1 MFDHADEASHSFFV
15 ALACNASKDL
25 GKKRQWIVHE
35 SPRQR
40 ERIASELE
48 LWGITALVLPDSP
61 VNPDN
66 ELHEIA
72 DPETAAEWF
81 SILETLATSDAFAVI
96 CGPDSF
102 SQYAPSAKSLLSNRT
117 HLKSGLILD
126 PTAFAETLA
135 AHGYERF
142 PTVTARGHFA
152 IRGGILDLF
161 PFQSPRPLR
170 LEFFDTELESIREFD
185 LNTQASTRKIAEID
199 LQLTEPPAVAT
210 IADYFRA
217 GDVKISLLTDQSDQ
231 SDLSDSYASTVA
243 GDSSPRPLEGIP
255 APHFLITEN
264 TSTAEENF
272 TLAAYGSPL
281 GTFDAGDFI
290 LDELRREAFFKQL
303 NEWQRD
309 GWDIGIVFSTKG
321 ELERFTELSGKNLE
335 RDLGLTPIIG
345 ELVSSFTLPVTK
357 LAVLSSSELFG
368 RYRTPGAARRSTVE
382 KARAIRARATL
393 DDIEPGDL
401 VVHYEYGIGKFKGIV
416 AEAEGEE
423 LQIEYK
429 DGSILS
435 VPLEQAHLLG
445 KYIGVGGKTP
455 DLNKL
460 GNATWQKNRKSAEK
474 SILDYAARLLRIQAE
489 REHDQGHA
497 HPPDSRWMFEFEQSF
512 HYTETPD
519 QKQAILDTKHDLE
532 APRPMDRLICGDV
545 GFGKTEV
552 AIRAAFKAITGGKQ
566 VALLCPTTVL
576 AEQHW
581 RTFRERFS
589 DYPIRVDLLNR
600 FRSAAE
606 VRATIAGLADG
617 SVDMVIGTHRLISGD
632 VAYKDLG
639 LAVVDEEQ
647 RFGVAHKEKFKDLF
661 RQIDVLTLSATPIP
675 RTLYMALM
683 GARDMS
689 TIDTAPPNRLPVSTT
704 VTAYDERIIRDAI
717 RREMKRGGQVFF
729 LHNRVKTIEMVH
741 KKLKELVPEARVL
754 VGHGQME
761 KHDLE
766 NVMHAFVNH
775 EADVLLATTI
785 IETGIDIPNAN
796 TILIDRADRFGLA
809 DLYQLRGRV
818 GRAGEKAYAILLLPR
833 EMITQGDARKRIH
846 AIQQYTALGSGFKIA
861 MRDLEIRGAGNLLGT
876 KQSGHIAKIGF
887 DLYCQLLR
895 QSIDRLKGKKD
906 PTLHETT
913 FKADFI
919 VSTETQW
926 VLRQKTADLETEDKN
941 SSSSQ
946 NQKSKII
953 NHQSSISPS
962 PSVLSVQSVVKNSS
976 SSSSKSKIKN
986 HQSSK
991 QGEHLRTLENMT
1003 KSFSLGRSETESI
1016 VNQTP
1021 DLLPAF
1027 IPTAYLSDAKLR
1039 INAYR
1044 ELAEANTQKS
1054 ISLLEKSWIDRHGR
1068 LPEAVQHLLTIA
1080 RIKAEAAANN
1090 VSSVEISQQ
1099 RIILHRNGSPILLD
1113 GSRFPRLTKSKPAKK
1128 LEEAL
1133 EMLMNF

>member
-1 MFDHADEASHSFFV
+1 LHHHPKSWLRHALTNPEFTQHLAPFANGGCPIVFDHVDEASQSFFV
-15 ALACNASKDL
+15 ALACMASKDL

-40 ERIASELE
+40 ERLATELE

-61 VNPDN
+61 VNPEND
-66 ELHEIA
+66 LHEIA

-81 SILETLATSDAFAVI
+81 SILETLASSHALAVI

-117 HLKSGLILD
+117 QLKSGLILD
-126 PTAFAETLA
+126 PSIFAKTLTE
-135 AHGYERF
+135 HGYERF

-185 LNTQASTRKIAEID
+185 LNSQASTRKIAEIE
-199 LQLTEPPAVAT
+199 LLLTEPPAVAKV
-210 IADYFRA
+210 ADYLRP
-217 GDVKISLLTDQSDQ
+217 GDVKILILTDQSDPSDQ
-231 SDLSDSYASTVA
+231 TDLSDSYN
-243 GDSSPRPLEGIP
+243 
-255 APHFLITEN
+255 FLITEG

-272 TLAAYGSPL
+272 TLATYGSPL
-281 GTFDAGDFI
+281 GTFDAGDFV

-309 GWDIGIVFSTKG
+309 TWDIGIVFSTKG
-321 ELERFTELSGKNLE
+321 ELERFTELSGKDLE
-335 RDLGLTPIIG
+335 RDLGLTPVIG
-345 ELVSSFTLPVTK
+345 ELVSSFILPVTK

-368 RYRTPGAARRSTVE
+368 RYRTPGAARRSSVE
-382 KARAIRARATL
+382 KARVIRARATL

-401 VVHYEYGIGKFKGIV
+401 VVHYEYGIGKFKGI
-416 AEAEGEE
+416 AQEEDGEE

-497 HPPDSRWMFEFEQSF
+497 HPPDTRWMFEFEQSF

-600 FRSAAE
+600 FRSPSE
-606 VRATIAGLADG
+606 VRATIQGLADG

-647 RFGVAHKEKFKDLF
+647 RFGVAHKEKFKELF
-661 RQIDVLTLSATPIP
+661 RQVDVLTLSATPIP

-689 TIDTAPPNRLPVSTT
+689 TIDTPPPNRLPVSTT

-729 LHNRVKTIEMVH
+729 LHNRVKTIEIVH

-846 AIQQYTALGSGFKIA
+846 AIKQYTALGSGFKIA

-876 KQSGHIAKIGF
+876 KQSGHIAQIGF

-906 PTLHETT
+906 PSMQETT

-919 VSTETQW
+919 ISTETQW
-926 VLRQKTADLETEDKN
+926 VYRDQKEKDSSN
-941 SSSSQ
+941 SPFT
-946 NQKSKII
+946 I
-953 NHQSSISPS
+953 QSSP
-962 PSVLSVQSVVKNSS
+962 
-976 SSSSKSKIKN
+976 
-986 HQSSK
+986 
-991 QGEHLRTLENMT
+991 
-1003 KSFSLGRSETESI
+1003 FS
-1016 VNQTP
+1016 Q
-1021 DLLPAF
+1021 LPAF
-1027 IPTAYLSDAKLR
+1027 IPTGYLEDAKLR

-1044 ELAEANTQKS
+1044 ELAEANTSKAIDS
-1054 ISLLEKSWIDRHGR
+1054 LEKNWIDRHGR
-1068 LPEAVQHLLTIA
+1068 LPEPVKHLLTIA

-1090 VSSVEISQQ
+1090 VSSVEISGQ
-1099 RIILHRNGSPILLD
+1099 RLILQRNGSPILLD
-1113 GSRFPRLTKSKPAKK
+1113 GSRYPRLVKMK
-1128 LEEAL
+1128 LEEMLMEAL
-1133 EMLMNF
+1133 EMLRKF

>member
-1 MFDHADEASHSFFV
+1 VFDHVDEASQSFFV
-15 ALACNASKDL
+15 ALACMASKDL

-40 ERIASELE
+40 ERLATELE

-61 VNPDN
+61 VNPEND
-66 ELHEIA
+66 LHEIA

-81 SILETLATSDAFAVI
+81 SILETLASSHALAVI

-117 HLKSGLILD
+117 QLKSGLILD
-126 PTAFAETLA
+126 PSIFAKTLTE
-135 AHGYERF
+135 HGYERF

-185 LNTQASTRKIAEID
+185 LNSQASTRKIAEIE
-199 LQLTEPPAVAT
+199 LLLTEPPAVAKV
-210 IADYFRA
+210 ADYLRP
-217 GDVKISLLTDQSDQ
+217 GDVKILILTDQSDPSDQ
-231 SDLSDSYASTVA
+231 TDLSDSYN
-243 GDSSPRPLEGIP
+243 
-255 APHFLITEN
+255 FLITEG

-272 TLAAYGSPL
+272 TLATYGSPL
-281 GTFDAGDFI
+281 GTFDAGDFV

-303 NEWQRD
+303 NEWQRET
-309 GWDIGIVFSTKG
+309 WDIGIVFSTKG
-321 ELERFTELSGKNLE
+321 ELERFTELSGKDLE
-335 RDLGLTPIIG
+335 RDLGLTPVIG
-345 ELVSSFTLPVTK
+345 ELVSSFILPVTK

-368 RYRTPGAARRSTVE
+368 RYRTPGAARRSSVE
-382 KARAIRARATL
+382 KARVIRARATL

-401 VVHYEYGIGKFKGIV
+401 VVHYEYGIGKFKGI
-416 AEAEGEE
+416 AQEEDGEE

-497 HPPDSRWMFEFEQSF
+497 HPPDTRWMFEFEQSF

-600 FRSAAE
+600 FRSPSE
-606 VRATIAGLADG
+606 VRATIQGLADG

-647 RFGVAHKEKFKDLF
+647 RFGVAHKEKFKELF
-661 RQIDVLTLSATPIP
+661 RQVDVLTLSATPIP

-689 TIDTAPPNRLPVSTT
+689 TIDTPPPNRLPVSTT

-729 LHNRVKTIEMVH
+729 LHNRVKTIEIVH

-846 AIQQYTALGSGFKIA
+846 AIKQYTALGSGFKIA

-876 KQSGHIAKIGF
+876 KQSGHIAQIGF

-906 PTLHETT
+906 PSMQETT

-919 VSTETQW
+919 ISTETQW
-926 VLRQKTADLETEDKN
+926 VYRDQKEKDSSN
-941 SSSSQ
+941 SPFT
-946 NQKSKII
+946 I
-953 NHQSSISPS
+953 QSSP
-962 PSVLSVQSVVKNSS
+962 
-976 SSSSKSKIKN
+976 
-986 HQSSK
+986 
-991 QGEHLRTLENMT
+991 
-1003 KSFSLGRSETESI
+1003 FS
-1016 VNQTP
+1016 Q
-1021 DLLPAF
+1021 LPAF
-1027 IPTAYLSDAKLR
+1027 IPTGYLEDAKLR

-1044 ELAEANTQKS
+1044 ELAEANTSKAIDS
-1054 ISLLEKSWIDRHGR
+1054 LEKNWIDRHGR
-1068 LPEAVQHLLTIA
+1068 LPEPVKHLLTIA

-1090 VSSVEISQQ
+1090 VSSVEISGQ
-1099 RIILHRNGSPILLD
+1099 RLILQRNGSPILLD
-1113 GSRFPRLTKSKPAKK
+1113 GSRYPRLVKMK
-1128 LEEAL
+1128 LEEMLMEAL
-1133 EMLMNF
+1133 EMLRKF

>member
-1 MFDHADEASHSFFV
+1 MKSASSAWLRRALTSPEFTERLAPFATGNCTVTLDHAAEASHSFLT
-15 ALACNASKDL
+15 ALACTASSDL

-40 ERIASELE
+40 ERLAAELE
-48 LWGITALVLPDSP
+48 LWGITALILPDVGAIFGRPPSSDE
-61 VNPDN
+61 PDAPI
-66 ELHEIA
+66 EVQ

-81 SILETLATSDAFAVI
+81 AILETLATTDSFTI
-96 CGPDSF
+96 LCGSDSF

-117 HLKSGLILD
+117 HLKPGLILD
-126 PTAFAETLA
+126 PTAFAQTLSS
-135 AHGYERF
+135 HGYERN

-161 PFQSPRPLR
+161 PFQSARPLR

-185 LNTQASTRKIAEID
+185 LNTQASTRKLEELH

-210 IADYFRA
+210 IADYLKR
-217 GDVKISLLTDQSDQ
+217 GDTIIEVDQTGLVSKLPENPD
-231 SDLSDSYASTVA
+231 
-243 GDSSPRPLEGIP
+243 
-255 APHFLITEN
+255 FLITEN
-264 TSTAEENF
+264 AEDTEGEEDF
-272 TLAAYGSPL
+272 TLATYASPL
-281 GTFDAGDFI
+281 GTFDAGDFV
-290 LDELRREAFFKQL
+290 LDELRRETFFKQL
-303 NEWQRD
+303 NEWQRE

-321 ELERFTELSGKNLE
+321 ELERFTELSGKDLQ
-335 RDLGLTPIIG
+335 RDLGLTPVLG
-345 ELVSSFTLPVTK
+345 ELISSFTLPATK

-368 RYRTPGAARRSTVE
+368 RYRTPGAARRSSVE
-382 KARAIRARATL
+382 KARVIRARATL

-401 VVHYEYGIGKFKGIV
+401 VVHYEYGIGKFKGI
-416 AEAEGEE
+416 AQEDEGEE

-435 VPLEQAHLLG
+435 VPLEQAHLIG
-445 KYIGVGGKTP
+445 KYVGVGGKTP

-489 REHDQGHA
+489 REHEQGHA
-497 HPPDSRWMFEFEQSF
+497 HPPDTRWMFEFEQSF

-519 QKQAILDTKHDLE
+519 QKQAIQDTKHDLE
-532 APRPMDRLICGDV
+532 APRSMDRLICGDV

-552 AIRAAFKAITGGKQ
+552 AIRAAFKCITGGKQ
-566 VALLCPTTVL
+566 AALLCPTTVL

-589 DYPIRVDLLNR
+589 DYPIRIDLLNR
-600 FRSAAE
+600 FRSPAE
-606 VRATIAGLADG
+606 VRATIKGLADG

-632 VAYKDLG
+632 VAFKDLG
-639 LAVVDEEQ
+639 LAIVDEEQ

-689 TIDTAPPNRLPVSTT
+689 TIDTPPPNRLPVATT

-729 LHNRVKTIEMVH
+729 LHNRVKTIEQVH

-846 AIQQYTALGSGFKIA
+846 AIKQYTALGSGFKIA

-876 KQSGHIAKIGF
+876 KQSGHIAQIGF

-895 QSIDRLKGKKD
+895 QSVDRLKGKKD
-906 PTLHETT
+906 PSLHETT

-919 VSTETQW
+919 VPTETQW
-926 VLRQKTADLETEDKN
+926 VSRGQKPETRDQEDKN
-941 SSSSQ
+941 SKSSS
-946 NQKSKII
+946 
-953 NHQSSISPS
+953 
-962 PSVLSVQSVVKNSS
+962 SVSSVQSVVKNSS
-976 SSSSKSKIKN
+976 SS
-986 HQSSK
+986 
-991 QGEHLRTLENMT
+991 
-1003 KSFSLGRSETESI
+1003 LG
-1016 VNQTP
+1016 
-1021 DLLPAF
+1021 DLGDLAVQPIPAF
-1027 IPTAYLSDAKLR
+1027 IPTSYLSDAKLR

-1044 ELAEANTQKS
+1044 ELAEANTPKS
-1054 ISLLEKSWIDRHGR
+1054 ITALEKNWQDRHGR
-1068 LPEAVQHLLTIA
+1068 LPHPIQNLLTIA
-1080 RIKAEAAANN
+1080 RIKAEAASNQIT
-1090 VSSVEISQQ
+1090 SVEISGQ
-1099 RIILHRNGSPILLD
+1099 RLMLQRNGSPILMD
-1113 GSRFPRLTKSKPAKK
+1113 GSRYPRLAKTKPGEK
-1128 LEEAL
+1128 LDEAL

>member
-1 MFDHADEASHSFFV
+1 MGERQIVFDHADEASQSFFV
-15 ALACNASKDL
+15 ALACMASKDL
-25 GKKRQWIVHE
+25 GKKRLWIIHE

-40 ERIASELE
+40 ERLAAELE
-48 LWGITALVLPDSP
+48 LWGITAVVLPDSP
-61 VNPDN
+61 LNPEN
-66 ELHEIA
+66 ELHEIS

-81 SILETLATSDAFAVI
+81 SILETLASSNAFAVI
-96 CGPDSF
+96 CGPDSL
-102 SQYAPSAKSLLSNRT
+102 SQYAPSPQSLLSNRT
-117 HLKSGLILD
+117 HLKPGLILD
-126 PTAFAETLA
+126 PTAFTKTLTE
-135 AHGYERF
+135 HGYERF

-185 LNTQASTRKIAEID
+185 LNSQTSTRKITEIE
-199 LQLTEPPAVAT
+199 LLLTEPPAVAT
-210 IADYFRA
+210 VADYLRP
-217 GDVKISLLTDQSDQ
+217 GDVKILLLTDQSDPSDQ
-231 SDLSDSYASTVA
+231 TDLSDSYN
-243 GDSSPRPLEGIP
+243 
-255 APHFLITEN
+255 FLITEG
-264 TSTAEENF
+264 TSTEEEDF

-309 GWDIGIVFSTKG
+309 TWDIGIVFSTKG
-321 ELERFTELSGKNLE
+321 ELERFTELSGKDLE
-335 RDLGLTPIIG
+335 RDLGLTPVIG

-368 RYRTPGAARRSTVE
+368 RYRTPGAARRSSVE
-382 KARAIRARATL
+382 KARVIRARATL

-401 VVHYEYGIGKFKGIV
+401 VVHYEYGIGKFKGV
-416 AEAEGEE
+416 VQEEDGEE

-497 HPPDSRWMFEFEQSF
+497 HPPDTRWMFEFEQSF

-552 AIRAAFKAITGGKQ
+552 AIRAAFKAITGAKQ

-600 FRSAAE
+600 FRSPSE
-606 VRATIAGLADG
+606 VRATIQGLADG

-647 RFGVAHKEKFKDLF
+647 RFGVAHKEKFKELF
-661 RQIDVLTLSATPIP
+661 RQVDVLTLSATPIP

-689 TIDTAPPNRLPVSTT
+689 TIDTPPPNRLPVSTT
-704 VTAYDERIIRDAI
+704 VTAYDERIIREAI

-796 TILIDRADRFGLA
+796 TIVIDRADRFGLA

-846 AIQQYTALGSGFKIA
+846 AIKQYTALGSGFKIA

-876 KQSGHIAKIGF
+876 KQSGHIAQIGF

-906 PTLHETT
+906 PSLQETT

-919 VSTETQW
+919 ISTETQW
-926 VLRQKTADLETEDKN
+926 VSRSQESGVRSQEEKN
-941 SSSSQ
+941 
-946 NQKSKII
+946 
-953 NHQSSISPS
+953 
-962 PSVLSVQSVVKNSS
+962 L
-976 SSSSKSKIKN
+976 SSKSKISN
-986 HQSSK
+986 QQS
-991 QGEHLRTLENMT
+991 
-1003 KSFSLGRSETESI
+1003 SI

-1021 DLLPAF
+1021 DHLPAF
-1027 IPTAYLSDAKLR
+1027 IPTGYLSDAKLR
-1039 INAYR
+1039 IHSYR
-1044 ELAEANTQKS
+1044 ELAEANTSKAIDS
-1054 ISLLEKSWIDRHGR
+1054 LEKNWIDRHGR
-1068 LPEAVQHLLTIA
+1068 LPEPVKHLLTIA

-1090 VSSVEISQQ
+1090 VTSVEITGQ
-1099 RIILHRNGSPILLD
+1099 RLILQRNGSPILLD
-1113 GSRFPRLTKSKPAKK
+1113 GSKYPRLLKSKPAEMLK
-1128 LEEAL
+1128 ETL
-1133 EMLMNF
+1133 EMLRKF